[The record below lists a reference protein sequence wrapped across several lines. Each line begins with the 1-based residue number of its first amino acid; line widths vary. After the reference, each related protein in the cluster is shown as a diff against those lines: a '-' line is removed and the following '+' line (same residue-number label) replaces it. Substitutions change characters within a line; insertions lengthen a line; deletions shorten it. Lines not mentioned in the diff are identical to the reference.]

1 MKIKGLKKAVGD
13 YQRVNSDG
21 PYSPCYGEIM
31 LDAETGEIWTDEFC
45 SLGHN
50 EWKEYHNP
58 AVVNLSRQ
66 MREHNLEVTMKNVR
80 DFIEAN
86 YMD

>member
-1 MKIKGLKKAVGD
+1 MKIKGLKKAVGT
-13 YQRVNSDG
+13 YQQANSG
-21 PYSPCYGEIM
+21 GRFSSYYGEMM
-31 LDAETGEIWTDEFC
+31 LDTETGEIWTDEFC

-58 AVVNLSRQ
+58 AIVNLSRQ
-66 MREHNLEVTMKNVR
+66 MREYDIEVTMKNVR